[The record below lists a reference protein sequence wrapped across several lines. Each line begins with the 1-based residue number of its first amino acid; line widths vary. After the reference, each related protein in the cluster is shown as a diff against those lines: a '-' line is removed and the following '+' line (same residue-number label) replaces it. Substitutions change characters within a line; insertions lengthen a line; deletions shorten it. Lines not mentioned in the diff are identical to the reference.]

1 MENNQKYLK
10 GSNDEYLILHG
21 LSSIKT
27 GYRDEKEEMTEKNI
41 EVSLINEHGFRTLSE
56 QEIKHYIQGLENF
69 NP

>member
-10 GSNDEYLILHG
+10 GSNDENLILHG

-56 QEIKHYIQGLENF
+56 QEIKNYIQGLENF